1 MNGVIYYDKKR
12 HIQRIFEPQNP
23 DEWAQKIEDEMGRD
37 FLHLLEQNG
46 IIKSQRTVSSVANK

>member
-1 MNGVIYYDKKR
+1 MIYYDKR
-12 HIQRIFEPQNP
+12 NQIHCIHEPQNP
-23 DEWAQKIEDEMGRD
+23 DEWAQKIEDAMGRD